1 MCPPPYASHDIVE
14 HRSGPSALI
23 TDDRMSVGR
32 IVVATIIIY
41 VTWVTMQVIQ
51 RTLEKC
57 LAYIMLMYAL
67 TSHSPMENSTR
78 GLTVRKTSSLVMCQR
93 PIAHRPILGIAHS
106 QWAASGPPSQW
117 PHPAAP
123 AGRVHTITRA
133 GRAGQLAV
141 MGRPADQ
148 VLNGLVQP
156 RCLLAI

>member
-1 MCPPPYASHDIVE
+1 
-14 HRSGPSALI
+14 
-23 TDDRMSVGR
+23 
-32 IVVATIIIY
+32 
-41 VTWVTMQVIQ
+41 
-51 RTLEKC
+51 
-57 LAYIMLMYAL
+57 MLMYAL

-93 PIAHRPILGIAHS
+93 PIAPRPKLEIAHS
-106 QWAASGPPSQW
+106 QWAAPGPPSQW

>member
-1 MCPPPYASHDIVE
+1 
-14 HRSGPSALI
+14 
-23 TDDRMSVGR
+23 
-32 IVVATIIIY
+32 
-41 VTWVTMQVIQ
+41 
-51 RTLEKC
+51 
-57 LAYIMLMYAL
+57 MLMYAL
-67 TSHSPMENSTR
+67 TSHPPMENSTR

-93 PIAHRPILGIAHS
+93 PIAHRPTLGIAHS

-133 GRAGQLAV
+133 GRAGQLAI
-141 MGRPADQ
+141 MGMPADQ